1 VKIMCS
7 MICDNGFK
15 NIEVISFIV
24 NSSALFVK
32 LLLQT
37 SVIL

>member
-1 VKIMCS
+1 MKIMCS

-15 NIEVISFIV
+15 KIEIITFIV

-32 LLLQT
+32 LPLQT